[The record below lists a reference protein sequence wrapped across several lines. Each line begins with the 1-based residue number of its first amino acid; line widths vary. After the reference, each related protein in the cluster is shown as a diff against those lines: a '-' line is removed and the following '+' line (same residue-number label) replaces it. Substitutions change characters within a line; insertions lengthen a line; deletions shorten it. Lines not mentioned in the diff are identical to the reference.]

1 MAIKGMKEL
10 QRKLSSLSKEGAKE
24 FADITKINA
33 LEIQANAKRDAPI
46 ADGDLRQSIVAIEE
60 TEYNWSVGSNL
71 GYAPF
76 VEFGTGKKVQ
86 IPKGFESLASE
97 ARNNNKGSFND
108 GLKRIKEWCRKKG
121 IPESAS
127 YHILVSLINNGQA
140 PKPYLIPNFLRQ
152 KSQYRKD
159 LSNAIKR
166 LVK

>member
-24 FADITKINA
+24 FALITK
-33 LEIQANAKRDAPI
+33 ANAVDLSEKAKMDAP
-46 ADGDLRQSIVAIEE
+46 AFDGYLKQSIVAVKD
-60 TEYNWSVGSNL
+60 TEYNYIVGSNEP
-71 GYAPF
+71 YAPF

-97 ARNNNKGSFND
+97 ARKNNKGTFKD

-121 IPESAS
+121 IPESAA
-127 YHILVSLINNGQA
+127 YPILVSLINNGQA
-140 PKPYLIPNFLRQ
+140 PKPYLIPNFLKQ
-152 KSQYRKD
+152 KGIYIKE
-159 LSNAIKR
+159 LKEAIKR

>member
-10 QRKLSSLSKEGAKE
+10 QRKLSSLSKEGAQE

-46 ADGDLRQSIVAIEE
+46 DTGDLRQSIVAIEE

-71 GYAPF
+71 KYAPYM
-76 VEFGTGKKVQ
+76 EFGTGKSVD
-86 IPKGFESLASE
+86 IPEGFESLASQF
-97 ARNNNKGSFND
+97 KGKTDRQIN
-108 GLKRIKEWCRKKG
+108 
-121 IPESAS
+121 IP
-127 YHILVSLINNGQA
+127 
-140 PKPYLIPNFLRQ
+140 PRPYLIPNFLRQ
-152 KSQYRKD
+152 KSQYIKD